1 MDVKPVRKYSRK
13 KKIYLGI
20 ILIFFVSVFI
30 RIGMVQHDR
39 GREIVSYYGEWQK
52 SGKPVEVRVIEATE
66 VPVYDQFTVRA
77 VNGRIA
83 RGFVTGDVKEAL
95 RPEQEIYGEDKSVPL
110 AVLKSVGKELN
121 MDTGMFPVE
130 VEFEK
135 PCSPGGVFVVSAH
148 TVTIA
153 NALVV
158 PNEVLDISAGGYFIW
173 KDEAGFAK
181 KHEVSIGSR
190 DGYGAVIT
198 GGLQPGDRVI
208 FSGQSLLEDNDRLLV
223 VNAAAADKAGK
234 AQ

>member
-1 MDVKPVRKYSRK
+1 MKTRKAV
-13 KKIYLGI
+13 IYIGI
-20 ILIFFVSVFI
+20 AIGCFISIWI
-30 RIGMVQHDR
+30 RINMIKADR

-83 RGFVTGDVKEAL
+83 RGFVTGEVKEAL
-95 RPEQEIYGEDKSVPL
+95 RPEQEIYGEDKAVPL
-110 AVLKSVGKELN
+110 AVVRSVGKDLD

-130 VEFEK
+130 VEFK
-135 PCSPGGVFVVSAH
+135 KSCSQGGVFVISAH
-148 TVTIA
+148 TVTIK

-158 PNEVLDISAGGYFIW
+158 LNEVLDISAGEYFIW
-173 KDEAGFAK
+173 KDDAGFAR
-181 KHEVSIGSR
+181 KHRVSIGSR

-208 FSGQSLLEDNDRLLV
+208 FSGQSILEDNDRLLV
-223 VNAAAADKAGK
+223 VNVPAIGK
-234 AQ
+234 TGKSQ

>member
-30 RIGMVQHDR
+30 RIGMVQYAR
-39 GREIVSYYGEWQK
+39 GREIVSYYREWQK
-52 SGKPVEVRVIEATE
+52 SGKPVEVRVIETAE
-66 VPVYDQFTVRA
+66 VPVYKQFTVKA
-77 VNGRIA
+77 VDGRIA
-83 RGFVTGDVKEAL
+83 RGVVTGEVKEAL
-95 RPEQEIYGEDKSVPL
+95 RPDQEIYGEDKSVPL
-110 AVLKSVGKELN
+110 AVLKSVGRELD

-130 VEFEK
+130 VEFKK
-135 PCSPGGVFVVSAH
+135 PCSPGGVFVVFAH
-148 TVTIA
+148 TMNIE

-181 KHEVSIGSR
+181 KHRVSIGSR

-198 GGLQPGDRVI
+198 GGLRPGDRAI
-208 FSGQSLLEDNDRLLV
+208 FSGQSMLEDNDKLLV
-223 VNAAAADKAGK
+223 VNAPAVDKTGK
-234 AQ
+234 SQ